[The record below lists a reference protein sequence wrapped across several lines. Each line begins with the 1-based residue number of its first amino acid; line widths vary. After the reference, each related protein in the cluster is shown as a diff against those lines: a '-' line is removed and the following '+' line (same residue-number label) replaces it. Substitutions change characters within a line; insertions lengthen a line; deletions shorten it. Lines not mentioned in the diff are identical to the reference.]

1 MAGVQRSWVPRITG
15 ILLRSEVTLIFAIV
29 VIFVYFA
36 YYAPLFASPSNLQ
49 NIGRWIGTY
58 LFMGLGEMFVLISGG
73 IDLSIGSVVAFTGLV
88 LAYLIEVVKMPWIL
102 AILVTLLIA
111 AGIGA
116 FHGFFVSKF
125 SPPLPQ
131 IVPAFLITLITQFAL
146 RGAAQFWTKGYPIVL
161 TKGQFQDFIFL
172 GNGNWLEIPVPLIV
186 ALIVLVLSYL
196 LLNLSIVGRHIYAVG
211 GNLEAAIVTGVKVN
225 RIRLLSYILCT
236 VLTAMTGVII
246 VARLSSAYP
255 GVGSGYE
262 LQAIA
267 SCVLGGVS
275 LIGGEGLPFGVL
287 LGVMLMT
294 IIENGLVVMNVSP
307 YLHLIIIGLL
317 LLVAVAADFVKRRR
331 FRR

>member
-1 MAGVQRSWVPRITG
+1 LAGVQRSWVPRITG

-49 NIGRWIGTY
+49 NIGRWVGTY

-88 LAYLIEVVKMPWIL
+88 LAYFIEVVKMPWIL

-131 IVPAFLITLITQFAL
+131 IVPAFLITLITQFVL

-172 GNGNWLEIPVPLIV
+172 GNGNWFEIPVPLIV
-186 ALIVLVLSYL
+186 ALIVLVLAYL

-211 GNLEAAIVTGVKVN
+211 GNLEAAIVT
-225 RIRLLSYILCT
+225 Y
-236 VLTAMTGVII
+236 
-246 VARLSSAYP
+246 
-255 GVGSGYE
+255 
-262 LQAIA
+262 
-267 SCVLGGVS
+267 
-275 LIGGEGLPFGVL
+275 
-287 LGVMLMT
+287 
-294 IIENGLVVMNVSP
+294 
-307 YLHLIIIGLL
+307 
-317 LLVAVAADFVKRRR
+317 
-331 FRR
+331 

>member
-1 MAGVQRSWVPRITG
+1 
-15 ILLRSEVTLIFAIV
+15 
-29 VIFVYFA
+29 
-36 YYAPLFASPSNLQ
+36 
-49 NIGRWIGTY
+49 
-58 LFMGLGEMFVLISGG
+58 
-73 IDLSIGSVVAFTGLV
+73 
-88 LAYLIEVVKMPWIL
+88 
-102 AILVTLLIA
+102 
-111 AGIGA
+111 
-116 FHGFFVSKF
+116 
-125 SPPLPQ
+125 
-131 IVPAFLITLITQFAL
+131 
-146 RGAAQFWTKGYPIVL
+146 
-161 TKGQFQDFIFL
+161 
-172 GNGNWLEIPVPLIV
+172 
-186 ALIVLVLSYL
+186 
-196 LLNLSIVGRHIYAVG
+196 
-211 GNLEAAIVTGVKVN
+211 VN